1 MKFKYYVKVLLC
13 LLIVLT
19 FHSCNKSY
27 ESNKSYEN
35 NKANDALENSLP
47 TDAEHAQSVKLD
59 EIDYTD
65 VEDTVLNKLR
75 NAFKNTSEQENF
87 SKWSRYSGNTIDDTK
102 TCAYCGIHADA
113 MREDRVKIDQA
124 SKITKSMTARAVFDL
139 IGNPHWN
146 RAVTVNGALSSR
158 CSTSYD
164 CLYLLADGRI
174 LSISYIPSEAEGKEG
189 ILPPKTDRSIYSD
202 NSIVGKISYYTLEEL
217 GVA

>member
-47 TDAEHAQSVKLD
+47 TDAEHTQSVKLD
-59 EIDYTD
+59 EIDYAE
-65 VEDTVLNKLR
+65 VEDDVLKKLR
-75 NAFKNTSEQENF
+75 YQFQNSDKLEKF
-87 SKWSRYSGNTIDDTK
+87 SSYIRYYGKTVDETK
-102 TCAYCGIHADA
+102 VCAYCGIHADA

-124 SKITKSMTARAVFDL
+124 SRVSKSMTAKAVFDL

-146 RAVTVNGALSSR
+146 RVVTVNSYSSR

-189 ILPPKTDRSIYSD
+189 ILPPTTDRSIYSD

-217 GVA
+217 GVS